1 MPALSPERIAAIN
14 ALEDTIRT
22 DTKTKTLRTELWRS
36 LDFNG
41 NGIVS
46 LAEIDKW
53 VVERYPLL
61 NSKPALMR
69 AYKKTTLKDGNGDDW
84 VQRNEFIKLLR
95 NIFYF
100 NRVYMVFDDID
111 TDDDRRIDLSEFERG
126 FDVLRLG
133 EEHTAEN
140 VFKAIDRNG
149 GGFILFNEFCSWF
162 AKNMNVEDLLADEL
176 EDMEVVGKEN

>member
-1 MPALSPERIAAIN
+1 MPINPELITKLN
-14 ALEDTIRT
+14 ALEDNIRA
-22 DTKTKTLRTELWRS
+22 DTKTKTLRTALWQS

-69 AYKKTTLKDGNGDDW
+69 AYKKTTLKDGDGDAW
-84 VQRNEFIKLLR
+84 VERKEFIKLLR
-95 NIFYF
+95 NLFYF
-100 NRVYMVFDDID
+100 NRVFIVFDNID
-111 TDDDRRIDLSEFERG
+111 TDDDRRIDLEEFKTG
-126 FDVLRLG
+126 FEVLNLDAD
-133 EEHTAEN
+133 AEK
-140 VFKAIDRNG
+140 VFTEIDRNG

-162 AKNMNVEDLLADEL
+162 AKNMNVEELLADEL
-176 EDMEVVGKEN
+176 NDVELN

>member
-1 MPALSPERIAAIN
+1 MPIDTELVTKLN
-14 ALEDTIRT
+14 ALEDTIRA
-22 DTKTKTLRTELWRS
+22 DTKTKSLRTALWRS

-84 VQRNEFIKLLR
+84 VQRREFIKLLR
-95 NIFYF
+95 NLFYF
-100 NRVYMVFDDID
+100 NRVYLVFDEID
-111 TDDDRRIDLSEFERG
+111 TDDDRRIDLEEFKKG
-126 FDVLRLG
+126 FECLNMSGDYK
-133 EEHTAEN
+133 AET
-140 VFKAIDRNG
+140 VFAEIDRNG
-149 GGFILFNEFCSWF
+149 GGYILFNEFCSWF
-162 AKNMNVEDLLADEL
+162 TKNMNVEELLEEEL
-176 EDMEVVGKEN
+176 EDQLEEVSLKD

>member
-1 MPALSPERIAAIN
+1 MDPNLIIRIN
-14 ALEDTIRT
+14 ALEDQIRA
-22 DTKTKTLRTELWRS
+22 DTKTKELRTKLWRG

-84 VQRNEFIKLLR
+84 VQRREFIKLLR
-95 NIFYF
+95 NLFYF
-100 NRVYMVFDDID
+100 NRVYLVFDEID
-111 TDDDRRIDLSEFERG
+111 TDDDRRIDLTEFKTG
-126 FDVLRLG
+126 FDKLKMA
-133 EEHTAEN
+133 EHDAKT
-140 VFKAIDRNG
+140 VFNEIDRNCG
-149 GGFILFNEFCSWF
+149 GYILFNEFCSWF
-162 AKNMNVEDLLADEL
+162 AKNMNVEELLEEEL
-176 EDMEVVGKEN
+176 EEMTLE

>member
-1 MPALSPERIAAIN
+1 MPMDTEFITKLN
-14 ALEDTIRT
+14 TLEDQIRV
-22 DTKTKTLRTELWRS
+22 DTKTKKLRTALWRG

-84 VQRNEFIKLLR
+84 VQRIEFIKLLR

-100 NRVYMVFDDID
+100 NRIYLVFDTID
-111 TDDDRRIDLSEFERG
+111 TDDDRRIDLEEFRAG
-126 FDVLRLG
+126 FNVLNLQG
-133 EEHTAEN
+133 NADE
-140 VFKAIDRNG
+140 VFNTIDTNHG
-149 GGFILFNEFCSWF
+149 GKILFIEFCEWF
-162 AKNMNVEDLLADEL
+162 ADNMNVEELLADEL
-176 EDMEVVGKEN
+176 NDIDVSSE

>member
-1 MPALSPERIAAIN
+1 MKLDTALIN
-14 ALEDTIRT
+14 NLNELENKIRAE
-22 DTKTKTLRTELWRS
+22 TKTKALRTRLWNS

-69 AYKKTTLKDGNGDDW
+69 AYKKTTLKDGNGDAW

-95 NIFYF
+95 NLFYF
-100 NRVYMVFDDID
+100 NRVYLVFSEID
-111 TDDDRRIDLSEFERG
+111 SDNDRRIDLDE
-126 FDVLRLG
+126 
-133 EEHTAEN
+133 
-140 VFKAIDRNG
+140 FKAGFKLLKLDADASTVFTEIDTNN
-149 GGFILFNEFCSWF
+149 GGFILFDEFCLWF
-162 AKNMNVEDLLADEL
+162 AEHMNVNDLLD
-176 EDMEVVGKEN
+176 

>member
-1 MPALSPERIAAIN
+1 MDPVKIAKIN
-14 ALEDTIRT
+14 ALEDQIRL
-22 DTKTKTLRTELWRS
+22 DTASKELRTKLWRG

-84 VQRNEFIKLLR
+84 VQRREFIKLLC
-95 NIFYF
+95 NLFYF
-100 NRVYMVFDDID
+100 NRVYLVFDEID
-111 TDDDRRIDLSEFERG
+111 TDDDRRIDLEEFKTG
-126 FDVLRLG
+126 FDCLNMSSDYK
-133 EEHTAEN
+133 AES
-140 VFKAIDRNG
+140 VFTAIDKNG
-149 GGFILFNEFCSWF
+149 GGYILFNEFCAWF
-162 AKNMNVEDLLADEL
+162 AKNMNVEDLLEEEL
-176 EDMEVVGKEN
+176 EEVSLHD

>member
-1 MPALSPERIAAIN
+1 MDPVKITRIN
-14 ALEDTIRT
+14 ALEDQIRL
-22 DTKTKTLRTELWRS
+22 DTATKELRTKLWRG

-84 VQRNEFIKLLR
+84 VQRREFIKLLR
-95 NIFYF
+95 NLFYF
-100 NRVYMVFDDID
+100 NRVYLVFDEID
-111 TDDDRRIDLSEFERG
+111 TDDDRRIDLTEFKTG
-126 FDVLRLG
+126 FDKLKM
-133 EEHTAEN
+133 ENHDAET
-140 VFKAIDRNG
+140 VFSEIDRNG
-149 GGFILFNEFCSWF
+149 GGYILFNEFCSWF
-162 AKNMNVEDLLADEL
+162 AKNMNVEELLEEEL
-176 EDMEVVGKEN
+176 EDIKIE

>member
-1 MPALSPERIAAIN
+1 MDPVKIAKIN
-14 ALEDTIRT
+14 ALEDQIRL
-22 DTKTKTLRTELWRS
+22 DTASKELRTKLWRG

-84 VQRNEFIKLLR
+84 VQRREFIKLLR
-95 NIFYF
+95 NLFYF
-100 NRVYMVFDDID
+100 NRVYLVFDEID
-111 TDDDRRIDLSEFERG
+111 TDDDRRIDLEEFKNG
-126 FDVLRLG
+126 FECLNMSADYK
-133 EEHTAEN
+133 AET
-140 VFKAIDRNG
+140 VFVEIDKNG
-149 GGFILFNEFCSWF
+149 GGYILFNEFCSWF
-162 AKNMNVEDLLADEL
+162 AKNMNVEELLEEEL
-176 EDMEVVGKEN
+176 EEVSLKD

>member
-1 MPALSPERIAAIN
+1 MPTPSLDADLIGKIN
-14 ALEDTIRT
+14 ALEDQIRA
-22 DTKTKTLRTELWRS
+22 DTKTKDLRTALWRG

-84 VQRNEFIKLLR
+84 VQRREFIKLLR

-100 NRVYMVFDDID
+100 NRVYLVFDSID
-111 TDDDRRIDLSEFERG
+111 TDDDRRIDIDEFRAG
-126 FDVLRLG
+126 FPLLG
-133 EEHTAEN
+133 LKMNADE
-140 VFKAIDRNG
+140 VFAAIDTNNG
-149 GGFILFNEFCSWF
+149 GIILFIEFCAWF
-162 AKNMNVEDLLADEL
+162 ADNMNVEELLADEL
-176 EDMEVVGKEN
+176 ESLEMD

>member
-1 MPALSPERIAAIN
+1 MSLDTVLIAKIN
-14 ALEDTIRT
+14 ALEDQIRL
-22 DTKTKTLRTELWRS
+22 DTATKESRTQLWRS

-69 AYKKTTLKDGNGDDW
+69 AYKKTTLKDGDGDDW
-84 VQRNEFIKLLR
+84 VQRREFIKLLR
-95 NIFYF
+95 NLFYF
-100 NRVYMVFDDID
+100 NRVFLVFDNID
-111 TDDDRRIDLSEFERG
+111 TDDDRRIDLDEFKTG
-126 FDVLRLG
+126 FDVLNMEG
-133 EEHTAEN
+133 QDSEQ
-140 VFKAIDRNG
+140 VFKEIDRNG

-162 AKNMNVEDLLADEL
+162 AKNMNVEELLEEEMENVEL
-176 EDMEVVGKEN
+176 N

>member
-1 MPALSPERIAAIN
+1 MDPVLIARIN
-14 ALEDTIRT
+14 ALEDQIRL
-22 DTKTKTLRTELWRS
+22 DTATKELRTSLWRG

-61 NSKPALMR
+61 NCKPALMR

-84 VQRNEFIKLLR
+84 VQRIEFIKLLR

-100 NRVYMVFDDID
+100 NRVYLVFDELD
-111 TDDDRRIDLSEFERG
+111 TDDDRRIDINEFKTGFAVLKMEDHKAEDVFSE
-126 FDVLRLG
+126 
-133 EEHTAEN
+133 
-140 VFKAIDRNG
+140 IDRNG

-162 AKNMNVEDLLADEL
+162 AKNMNVVEFLEEELADL
-176 EDMEVVGKEN
+176 SVTN